1 MNSFRDMQKLILI
14 TGILLSTGLW
24 ADMDYVCEVPLGEK
38 GYLVEESY
46 VYIEENCERNNVIYF
61 NVANPLGVSQMIKLF
76 CRYDR
81 NVTQQEL
88 PIYGGRIGVTCIL
101 YSSER
106 RKIIN
111 YD

>member
-1 MNSFRDMQKLILI
+1 MIKKLTLI
-14 TGILLSTGLW
+14 TGVFLSASLW
-24 ADMDYVCEVPLGEK
+24 ADMDWVCEVPLDDK
-38 GYLVEESY
+38 GFLVEESY
-46 VYIEENCERNNVIYF
+46 NYIEEKCERNNVIYF

-81 NVTQQEL
+81 NVTQQEQ
-88 PIYGGRIGVTCIL
+88 PIYGGRIGLTCIL
-101 YSSER
+101 YSNER